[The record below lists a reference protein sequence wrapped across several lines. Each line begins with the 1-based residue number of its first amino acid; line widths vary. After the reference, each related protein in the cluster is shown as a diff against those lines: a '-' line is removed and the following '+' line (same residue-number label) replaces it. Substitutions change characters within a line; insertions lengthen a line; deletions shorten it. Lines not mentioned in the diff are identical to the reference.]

1 MAVLRKW
8 NKTRRCYDWYVR
20 VYFHDREG
28 RLKKKAKK
36 VGPEPTITKSEALK
50 AEKILLGSI
59 AKGNWFEE
67 EKKPQRLFRDVAKA
81 FIEKYAKPS
90 KKSWKKDEDRLKNLN
105 PLFGNKGIDEI
116 TPFLIQK
123 YQADRVQEVKGS
135 TVNREVALL
144 KTIYNKAMD
153 WGWISYNPA
162 KKIKFFKEEERCRY
176 LLPEELKALFIALE
190 TMKLE
195 FPYLKPVVMLAL
207 STGMREQEV
216 FTLKWSQIN
225 PYNNQLL
232 LPVTKSGKPEI
243 VRLNATALGILKDIP
258 EKGEYVFNNTKGKR
272 LKSIRRS
279 WYTLLTKASIEE
291 FRFHDLRHSFASYL
305 AMQGAN
311 QFDLQDALRHRSLSM
326 TQRYVHLMPSHK
338 DKISSL
344 LDEFLKTHGTPNR

>member
-1 MAVLRKW
+1 
-8 NKTRRCYDWYVR
+8 VR

-81 FIEKYAKPS
+81 FLEKYSKPS
-90 KKSWKKDEDRLKNLN
+90 KKSWNKDEDRINNLN
-105 PLFGNKGIDEI
+105 PFFGNKYIDEI

-123 YQADRVQEVKGS
+123 YQAERVQVVKGA

-144 KTIYNKAMD
+144 KNIYNRAID
-153 WGWISYNPA
+153 WGWILANPA
-162 KKIKFFKEEERCRY
+162 KKLKFFKEEERCRY
-176 LLPEELKALFIALE
+176 LTPEELKALLIALE
-190 TMKLE
+190 TQNQK

-216 FTLKWSQIN
+216 FTLKWSQVN

-243 VRLNATALGILKDIP
+243 IRLNETALGILKDIP
-258 EKGEYVFNNTKGKR
+258 KKGDYVFNNTNGKR

-279 WYTLLTKASIEE
+279 WYSLLIKAGIEN

-311 QFDLQDALRHRSLSM
+311 QFDLQDALRHRSLAM

-338 DKISSL
+338 DKVSGL
-344 LDEFLKTHGTPNR
+344 LDTFFKHLIK